1 MLCEM
6 DEDMA
11 SYSTST
17 ALCNGLSNNIDVSK
31 PAQRP
36 ARLNLR
42 ILHLSRNLGQIFISI
57 HTSQSS
63 ALKFILPS
71 PSLSMRPRT
80 FFTCFNMKRDI
91 KGNKKHTFKTLV
103 LAAKEQRTEASVVQS
118 LTTLNQTLQ
127 DRGHAEME
135 CKGLQCPAFAANS
148 NPNHFQGT
156 EYEGRIDSA
165 KG

>member
-1 MLCEM
+1 
-6 DEDMA
+6 
-11 SYSTST
+11 
-17 ALCNGLSNNIDVSK
+17 
-31 PAQRP
+31 
-36 ARLNLR
+36 
-42 ILHLSRNLGQIFISI
+42 
-57 HTSQSS
+57 
-63 ALKFILPS
+63 
-71 PSLSMRPRT
+71 
-80 FFTCFNMKRDI
+80 MKRDI

-135 CKGLQCPAFAANS
+135 CKGLQFPAFAANS

-165 KG
+165 KGWFTPLFAETLPPSMGHFQD